1 MHWLARGAAACI
13 VGVLAW
19 APAAALAQPSG
30 PPTLGPPTTI
40 DGPNNAIV
48 GLNGMSIARDGTGG
62 LVYLTYIG
70 GQPRVVVSRLVGGQF
85 RAPQQVDTSLGG
97 ASSQPVIAAGNKGL
111 LLIAFINS
119 GSLYV
124 VSRPS
129 STAPFTQ
136 PQLLA
141 TGASNPAIQA
151 NNFGKAYLAFTV
163 GGGGGSDVRSA
174 YYAGGR
180 WSVESAPLD
189 ARPGD
194 GAGAGQGRPRI
205 ATAGDGIGI
214 VAWGERGHI
223 YTRRVWVAS
232 PSVVF
237 QQADVGNLGS
247 WSEVSADQPDIA
259 VGGNSSWVGVAFD
272 ETFSNGSQQASR
284 VLYNRL
290 QGGNYNGISAADGV
304 PAAGGDGAA
313 DPRIAMAEY
322 GNGLVTSALQPSN
335 QVIASVLAANGSF
348 VQPFRGDSLPNSS
361 PPHAVPGVV
370 GLNSLVLA
378 WQHDSGVLGGSEIR
392 ARYFTVANGLWPER
406 VLSTPSWGPT
416 NAANGI
422 AAGGDL
428 NGDVAVAWVQG
439 TLGAQRIVVGQMY
452 EPPGKPTGLSK
463 YARGAHPVLSW
474 QAPPGAWGPMRYVV
488 RFGGVFVGTTT
499 ATSLTVPRRFSS
511 GPRTFTV
518 TATNP
523 AGFQS
528 PTAKGRVL
536 IDTVKPRVSFK
547 LTGALTPGGPVAI
560 NLQYTDHPP
569 GVRISS
575 GVGSIVVQ
583 WGDGS
588 VSHLAVGQNRRVH
601 VYHRRGSFRVRV
613 IVADRARNTT
623 RQGQQIA
630 IS

>member
-1 MHWLARGAAACI
+1 MHWLARGAAACLA
-13 VGVLAW
+13 GALAW
-19 APAAALAQPSG
+19 APAAASAQPSG

-48 GLNGMSIARDGTGG
+48 SLNGMSVARDGTGG
-62 LVYLTYIG
+62 LVYLTFIG
-70 GQPRVVVSRLVGGQF
+70 GQPHVVVSRLQGGQF

-97 ASSQPVIAAGNKGL
+97 ASSQPVIAASNNGL

-129 STAPFTQ
+129 STARFTQ

-141 TGASNPAIQA
+141 TAASNPAIKA
-151 NNFGKAYLAFTV
+151 NNLGKAYLAFTV
-163 GGGGGSDVRSA
+163 AGSGGSDVRSA
-174 YYAGGR
+174 YYDSGR

-189 ARPGD
+189 ASPG
-194 GAGAGQGRPRI
+194 GTAGAGQGRPGV

-214 VAWGERGHI
+214 VAWGEGGHI
-223 YTRRVWVAS
+223 YTRRVWGAS

-237 QQADVGNLGS
+237 QQADVGSMGS
-247 WSEVSADQPDIA
+247 FSEVSADQPDIA
-259 VGGNSSWVGVAFD
+259 VGGNSSWVGVVFH

-290 QGGNYNGISAADGV
+290 QGGAYNGVSAADGV
-304 PAAGGDGAA
+304 PALGGDGAA

-335 QVIASVLAANGSF
+335 AVVATVLGANGSF
-348 VQPFRGDSLPNSS
+348 VQPYRGDSLPNSS

-378 WQHDSGVLGGSEIR
+378 WQHDSGILGGTEIR
-392 ARYFTVANGLWPER
+392 ARYFTVGNGLWGEQ

-416 NAANGI
+416 NAANGL
-422 AAGGDL
+422 AAGGDQ

-439 TLGAQRIVVGQMY
+439 TPGSQRIVVGQMY

-463 YARGAHPVLSW
+463 YARGTHPVLSW
-474 QAPPGAWGPMRYVV
+474 QPPPGAWGPMRYVV
-488 RFGGVFVGTTT
+488 RFGGFVGTTT
-499 ATSLTVPRRFSS
+499 ATSLTVPRRFSG

-536 IDTVKPRVSFK
+536 IDPVKPRVSFN
-547 LTGALTPGGPVAI
+547 LTSNGKAVAI
-560 NLQYTDHPP
+560 SLQYTDRPP
-569 GVRISS
+569 GVRYSS
-575 GVGSIVVQ
+575 GIGSIVVQ

-588 VSHLAVGQNRRVH
+588 ASHLAVGQNRRVH
-601 VYHRRGSFRVRV
+601 VYRRRGSFRVRV
-613 IVADRARNTT
+613 IVADRAGNTT
-623 RQGQQIA
+623 RQGQQIT